1 MRPRQRAAIPSLLS
15 VLVLVCAV
23 VTGLL
28 PVGPPSTAGLGTS
41 PAAAA
46 AEGPDWAPWVGNSSS
61 IYLTCSMGNPSS
73 TGICDNYHPYPA
85 LDIYMPVG
93 TKIVAAGAGTV
104 SAVANDV
111 GRGGLYV
118 AVLHPNGYTSYY
130 MHLSRQ
136 DVTVG
141 QQVTRG
147 QQLGLSGQTGNAVI
161 PHLHYHE
168 VLPGGG
174 YVRVDP
180 GPMQARHGDV
190 VVTYPDVTGVTS
202 WWQVPYGRV
211 LRNDGSVVLPGAPTG
226 VTAAPGSGQAVV
238 TWTPPTSDGGAP
250 ITNYRVT
257 VSPGGVVRDTGTAT
271 SATVT
276 GLTNGTAYTF
286 TVTATT
292 AAGTGP
298 ASAPSPAV
306 TPSTAYASGFHPR
319 TPVRILDTRDGTG
332 GFTTPF
338 GPGVAREVQVTG
350 TAVPAGAS
358 AVVMNVT
365 VTGGTGASHLTVWPT
380 GNALPTASNLN
391 FVAGQTVPN
400 LVVSKLSGTGRA
412 SIFNNAGNV
421 HVIADVVG
429 WFEPA
434 ATNPTGDGIV
444 GVTPTRILD
453 TRDGTGGQITPYG
466 PGESRD
472 LAVAGLAGVPANATA
487 VVMNVTATGASA
499 PTHLTIWPAGE
510 GQPTA
515 SNLNLA
521 AGQTVPN
528 LVVAKLGVG
537 GQVSVFNNAGDVDVL
552 ADVVGYYV
560 EGGGGR
566 YTPLVPARI
575 LDTRDGTGAPAGK
588 LGAASSLHLEIAGRG
603 GVPATGATAVVL
615 NVTVTAPD
623 APSHLTVWPAHDAMP
638 LASNL
643 NFVAGQTVPNLVT
656 LKLDTDGHAELFNNA
671 GSTHV
676 IADVVGWYG

>member
-1 MRPRQRAAIPSLLS
+1 
-15 VLVLVCAV
+15 
-23 VTGLL
+23 
-28 PVGPPSTAGLGTS
+28 
-41 PAAAA
+41 
-46 AEGPDWAPWVGNSSS
+46 
-61 IYLTCSMGNPSS
+61 
-73 TGICDNYHPYPA
+73 
-85 LDIYMPVG
+85 
-93 TKIVAAGAGTV
+93 
-104 SAVANDV
+104 
-111 GRGGLYV
+111 
-118 AVLHPNGYTSYY
+118 
-130 MHLSRQ
+130 
-136 DVTVG
+136 
-141 QQVTRG
+141 
-147 QQLGLSGQTGNAVI
+147 
-161 PHLHYHE
+161 
-168 VLPGGG
+168 
-174 YVRVDP
+174 
-180 GPMQARHGDV
+180 
-190 VVTYPDVTGVTS
+190 
-202 WWQVPYGRV
+202 
-211 LRNDGSVVLPGAPTG
+211 
-226 VTAAPGSGQAVV
+226 
-238 TWTPPTSDGGAP
+238 
-250 ITNYRVT
+250 
-257 VSPGGVVRDTGTAT
+257 
-271 SATVT
+271 
-276 GLTNGTAYTF
+276 
-286 TVTATT
+286 
-292 AAGTGP
+292 
-298 ASAPSPAV
+298 
-306 TPSTAYASGFHPR
+306 
-319 TPVRILDTRDGTG
+319 
-332 GFTTPF
+332 
-338 GPGVAREVQVTG
+338 
-350 TAVPAGAS
+350 
-358 AVVMNVT
+358 
-365 VTGGTGASHLTVWPT
+365 
-380 GNALPTASNLN
+380 
-391 FVAGQTVPN
+391 VAGQTVPN